1 VSEHEIGPARP
12 LEQTTGSIESRSLSV
27 LRRRVLGWFHRQ
39 PGNIRTALL
48 APGMGWILVFFL
60 VPCGIMLI
68 YSFKPRG
75 VYGGIEDGFTGEHY
89 VRFADPLYLQI
100 LWRSIVQ
107 SLLCTAL
114 CLLIGY
120 PVAWLIANAGRYK
133 HLLTFLVV
141 LPLWTSVLLRTF
153 AVIFLL
159 RDTGL
164 VNTTLIAVGL
174 IDEPITLLYTPF
186 AVQVGL
192 LYSYLPFMILPIYV
206 SLEKIDPSLS
216 EAAEVLGARPVAR
229 FFRVILPL
237 SLPGVVA
244 GSLLVFIPALG
255 SYLPADLLGGAKHMM
270 IGNLVQNQFTAA
282 RNWPFGS
289 AVSFVMMTV
298 VLLAVL
304 AYLRTREPGEGS
316 LGQGG
321 AP

>member
-1 VSEHEIGPARP
+1 MSGSETRLGPAP
-12 LEQTTGSIESRSLSV
+12 ETGARSSP
-27 LRRRVLGWFHRQ
+27 RRRILGWFHRS
-39 PGNIRTALL
+39 PRITRATLL
-48 APGMGWILVFFL
+48 VPGMGWILVFFL
-60 VPCGIMLI
+60 VPCGIMLA
-68 YSFKPRG
+68 YSFMPRG
-75 VYGGIEDGFTGEHY
+75 TYGGIEDGFTGEHY
-89 VRFADPLYLQI
+89 VRLADLLYLEI
-100 LWRSIVQ
+100 LWRSLLQ
-107 SLLCTAL
+107 SLLCTTL

-120 PVAWLIANAGRYK
+120 PVAWLMANAGRYK
-133 HLLTFLVV
+133 HLLTFLVI

-164 VNTTLIAVGL
+164 VNTALIALGL
-174 IDEPITLLYTPF
+174 IDDPVTLLHTPF

-206 SLEKIDPSLS
+206 SLERIDPSLS
-216 EAAEVLGARPVAR
+216 EAAEVLGARPIAR
-229 FFRVILPL
+229 FIRVILPL

-270 IGNLVQNQFTAA
+270 IGNLVQNQFSGA

-289 AVSFVMMTV
+289 AVSFVMMTA

-304 AYLRTREPGEGS
+304 AYLRTRDPDGQPGNRGS
-316 LGQGG
+316 
-321 AP
+321 AR